1 MSSLPR
7 WMHVRLSVRFIL
19 MTLLLL
25 ILIQTVGFWIVQG
38 AVERYVREDIQHS
51 ISVSERVWNK
61 LIIQNHQQLEEGA
74 ELLASDFGF
83 RSAVASQDE
92 NTIASALVN
101 SSHRIGASVA
111 ILVDQQWH
119 LKASSK
125 DDMKQSNKLAVLID
139 DLAKARQEKGEEA
152 YITALYSGVP
162 TQFVVV
168 PVRAPRLLGYVI
180 MGFAIERDMVAEAR
194 DLSGIDVV
202 LMSNNNESDVNVLA
216 SSERL
221 EQHFLQDIPGQ
232 FFLDNLAFD
241 MRVAEDT
248 YVSVIHG
255 QQVIGGFLSL
265 AFMKSLEEAGTQF
278 DELFHQYLVI
288 TLIGLVVFAVAVT
301 WLSRRVARPLERL
314 TDATGALEQG
324 NYDVEVSGVRRTD
337 EVGELAR
344 SFDGMRSSIKQQ
356 QETITKLAY
365 NDALT
370 GLPNRLSFRSKVAQM
385 IQSGEYDALS
395 VITINLDRF
404 KQINDVLGYEMGDE
418 ILKATATRLLG
429 ESCSGHEK
437 LARVSGDEFSVLV
450 LPNEDSASHVAS
462 SLLARLNQPLE
473 IDNNLI
479 DLSASIGIATWPLDA
494 SGCDD
499 LINASQVAMYTAKR
513 RSEDIVVYKSDFVT
527 STPESLSLLS
537 ELRQAVTN
545 NELRVYLQP
554 KVSTANHKVVAAEA
568 LVRWQHPEKGLVPPY
583 KFVPFAEQTGF
594 IREITKWMISA
605 LAEQWQSLQQENGL
619 FRVSVN
625 LSTRDLLSPSFPD
638 YVRQTLDTFDVPTS
652 GVCLEI
658 TESAIMD
665 DPAFAEQTL
674 AKLSNMG
681 FRLSIDDFGT
691 GYSSLGYLKRL
702 PVNELKVD
710 QSFVFGMMDDAND
723 RTIVQSTIDLAHNL
737 GLDVV
742 AEGVETA
749 EMYQVLGELGCEEAQ
764 GYFIGKPMPI
774 EAFLTW
780 REQWQKEYVEA

>member
-1 MSSLPR
+1 MAEHCAIS
-7 WMHVRLSVRFIL
+7 
-19 MTLLLL
+19 
-25 ILIQTVGFWIVQG
+25 FW
-38 AVERYVREDIQHS
+38 
-51 ISVSERVWNK
+51 
-61 LIIQNHQQLEEGA
+61 
-74 ELLASDFGF
+74 
-83 RSAVASQDE
+83 
-92 NTIASALVN
+92 
-101 SSHRIGASVA
+101 
-111 ILVDQQWH
+111 
-119 LKASSK
+119 
-125 DDMKQSNKLAVLID
+125 
-139 DLAKARQEKGEEA
+139 
-152 YITALYSGVP
+152 
-162 TQFVVV
+162 
-168 PVRAPRLLGYVI
+168 
-180 MGFAIERDMVAEAR
+180 
-194 DLSGIDVV
+194 
-202 LMSNNNESDVNVLA
+202 NESGVNVLA

-232 FFLDNLAFD
+232 FFLENLALD

-265 AFMKSLEEAGTQF
+265 VFMKSLEEAGTQF

-365 NDALT
+365 SDALT

-499 LINASQVAMYTAKR
+499 LINASQVAM
-513 RSEDIVVYKSDFVT
+513 
-527 STPESLSLLS
+527 
-537 ELRQAVTN
+537 
-545 NELRVYLQP
+545 
-554 KVSTANHKVVAAEA
+554 
-568 LVRWQHPEKGLVPPY
+568 
-583 KFVPFAEQTGF
+583 
-594 IREITKWMISA
+594 
-605 LAEQWQSLQQENGL
+605 
-619 FRVSVN
+619 
-625 LSTRDLLSPSFPD
+625 
-638 YVRQTLDTFDVPTS
+638 
-652 GVCLEI
+652 
-658 TESAIMD
+658 
-665 DPAFAEQTL
+665 
-674 AKLSNMG
+674 
-681 FRLSIDDFGT
+681 
-691 GYSSLGYLKRL
+691 
-702 PVNELKVD
+702 
-710 QSFVFGMMDDAND
+710 
-723 RTIVQSTIDLAHNL
+723 
-737 GLDVV
+737 
-742 AEGVETA
+742 
-749 EMYQVLGELGCEEAQ
+749 
-764 GYFIGKPMPI
+764 
-774 EAFLTW
+774 
-780 REQWQKEYVEA
+780 

>member
-1 MSSLPR
+1 M
-7 WMHVRLSVRFIL
+7 
-19 MTLLLL
+19 
-25 ILIQTVGFWIVQG
+25 
-38 AVERYVREDIQHS
+38 
-51 ISVSERVWNK
+51 
-61 LIIQNHQQLEEGA
+61 
-74 ELLASDFGF
+74 
-83 RSAVASQDE
+83 
-92 NTIASALVN
+92 
-101 SSHRIGASVA
+101 
-111 ILVDQQWH
+111 
-119 LKASSK
+119 
-125 DDMKQSNKLAVLID
+125 
-139 DLAKARQEKGEEA
+139 
-152 YITALYSGVP
+152 
-162 TQFVVV
+162 
-168 PVRAPRLLGYVI
+168 
-180 MGFAIERDMVAEAR
+180 
-194 DLSGIDVV
+194 
-202 LMSNNNESDVNVLA
+202 
-216 SSERL
+216 
-221 EQHFLQDIPGQ
+221 
-232 FFLDNLAFD
+232 
-241 MRVAEDT
+241 
-248 YVSVIHG
+248 
-255 QQVIGGFLSL
+255 
-265 AFMKSLEEAGTQF
+265 
-278 DELFHQYLVI
+278 
-288 TLIGLVVFAVAVT
+288 
-301 WLSRRVARPLERL
+301 
-314 TDATGALEQG
+314 
-324 NYDVEVSGVRRTD
+324 
-337 EVGELAR
+337 
-344 SFDGMRSSIKQQ
+344 
-356 QETITKLAY
+356 
-365 NDALT
+365 
-370 GLPNRLSFRSKVAQM
+370 
-385 IQSGEYDALS
+385 
-395 VITINLDRF
+395 
-404 KQINDVLGYEMGDE
+404 
-418 ILKATATRLLG
+418 
-429 ESCSGHEK
+429 
-437 LARVSGDEFSVLV
+437 
-450 LPNEDSASHVAS
+450 
-462 SLLARLNQPLE
+462 
-473 IDNNLI
+473 
-479 DLSASIGIATWPLDA
+479 
-494 SGCDD
+494 
-499 LINASQVAMYTAKR
+499 
-513 RSEDIVVYKSDFVT
+513 T

-605 LAEQWQSLQQENGL
+605 LAEQWQALQQENGL

-780 REQWQKEYVEA
+780 REQWQEEHIEA